1 MSTPAPPVT
10 VAFVL
15 ASYRPDEPAG
25 WNAQSPP
32 WHPGCASPNLGNLT
46 FISWEIQT
54 GKSAAEPVPP
64 RMCV

>member
-1 MSTPAPPVT
+1 MSTPASPVT

-15 ASYRPDEPAG
+15 APYRPDEPAG
-25 WNAQSPP
+25 MERAVAALASGLRQSRS
-32 WHPGCASPNLGNLT
+32 GQLT